1 MLFGFKNDDPS
12 RDVEDA
18 LGQLTSM
25 ALGDQDR
32 AGAFIQHNAVQD
44 WLLNPHFG
52 ALLVHGN
59 GRRHD
64 PISPTSVGCAL
75 LIHIFSKKLR
85 FPTLYWFC
93 GLHISGPNGS
103 PSGLMQ
109 SLICQLLCLSCCE
122 CSLDDQKDFDTQDLN
137 KLLKLLKRLLRRSSG
152 VPPVVCII
160 DGISYYESRHQTEDT
175 GKIVRRLAKLA
186 KGDPPVLMLLITS
199 PTRTSYIYREP
210 NIAEHV
216 AITEVPAHVS
226 GAKQGLNHREVVS
239 STEQRARKLS
249 ESLGVGGIPT

>member
-1 MLFGFKNDDPS
+1 MLFSFNNDDPS

-25 ALGDQDR
+25 TLGDQDR

-44 WLLNPHFG
+44 WLLSPHFG

-75 LIHIFSKKLR
+75 LIYIFSEKLH

-93 GLHISGPNGS
+93 GLHINGPNGS
-103 PSGLMQ
+103 PLGMVQ
-109 SLICQLLCLSCCE
+109 SLICQLLCLSCCN
-122 CSLDDQKDFDTQDLN
+122 CRFDDQKDLDTQNLN
-137 KLLKLLKRLLRRSSG
+137 KLLKLLKKLLRRSSG
-152 VPPVVCII
+152 VPPAVCII
-160 DGISYYESRHQTEDT
+160 DGISYYESRHQTGDT
-175 GKIVRRLAKLA
+175 RKIIRKLAKLA
-186 KGDPPVLMLLITS
+186 KADPPVLMLLITS

-210 NIAEHV
+210 NKAEHV
-216 AITEVPAHVS
+216 AITEVPAHFS

-239 STEQRARKLS
+239 TTEQIARKLS
-249 ESLGVGGIPT
+249 ESFSANGISI